1 MPLTEPKIHASV
13 WRKARRSMSN
23 GDCVEVA
30 PANGKIFIRDSKNP
44 EGPVLGYPVSEWRKF
59 LASAKL
65 DNSK

>member
-1 MPLTEPKIHASV
+1 
-13 WRKARRSMSN
+13 MSN

-59 LASAKL
+59 LASAKF